1 MVENRKGGELNME
14 KALIFIW
21 IAIVSSFIALLAYSF
36 WNFFVVLFD
45 LLRLGR
51 EVKQAMKKT

>member
-1 MVENRKGGELNME
+1 MG

-21 IAIVSSFIALLAYSF
+21 IAIVSSFIALIAYSF

-45 LLRLGR
+45 LLHLGR
-51 EVKQAMKKT
+51 EIKAGVKK

>member
-1 MVENRKGGELNME
+1 ME
-14 KALIFIW
+14 KASIVIW
-21 IAIVSSFIALLAYSF
+21 IAIVSSFIALLGYSF

-51 EVKQAMKKT
+51 EAKQAKAMKKT

>member
-1 MVENRKGGELNME
+1 ME
-14 KALIFIW
+14 KASIVIW
-21 IAIVSSFIALLAYSF
+21 IAIVSSFIALLGYSF

-51 EVKQAMKKT
+51 EAKQSMKKT